1 MVIIYKKAAADD
13 QSKTA
18 LTFLKSLSYSE
29 SADCCE
35 VIFLALFQYAAG
47 ECGLIRRQ

>member
-1 MVIIYKKAAADD
+1 MVIIYKKAAFDA

-18 LTFLKSLSYSE
+18 LTFLKLLSYSE
-29 SADCCE
+29 SVDCCE
-35 VIFLALFQYAAG
+35 VIFFALFQYTAG